1 MVWIRFF
8 YTSGNYKFIAA
19 LDKENNLYL
28 GCDEGIY
35 SYKEGEGIKLLLEGG
50 LCSLADPSV
59 AKYGMLAE
67 DGPVF
72 LMLLGSGVSRFAFD
86 ETVPS
91 VPDKELLV
99 YSLKKDRTIQ
109 QAVSAY
115 QKEHND
121 VYVRY
126 EVGMSGDNGLTAEDA
141 VKALN
146 TEIMAG
152 KGPDVLCLDGLPLDS
167 YLSKGMLADLSDTLK
182 AAEEK
187 ERVL

>member
-1 MVWIRFF
+1 MCIR
-8 YTSGNYKFIAA
+8 
-19 LDKENNLYL
+19 D
-28 GCDEGIY
+28 
-35 SYKEGEGIKLLLEGG
+35 
-50 LCSLADPSV
+50 
-59 AKYGMLAE
+59 
-67 DGPVF
+67 
-72 LMLLGSGVSRFAFD
+72 R
-86 ETVPS
+86 
-91 VPDKELLV
+91 DKELLV

-187 ERVL
+187 DCLLYTSPLPPLWRLSYKNHAW